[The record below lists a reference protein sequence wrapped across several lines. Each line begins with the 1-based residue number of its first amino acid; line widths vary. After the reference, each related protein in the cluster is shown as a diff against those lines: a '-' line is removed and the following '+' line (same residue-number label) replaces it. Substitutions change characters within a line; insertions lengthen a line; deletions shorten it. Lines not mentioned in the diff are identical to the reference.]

1 VTDHADVTLTDGV
14 AAATAALRCGRN
26 VLVRDRSV
34 TIDDDTVAL
43 LRAAAEATGVAT
55 ASPVPVAGTSTPR
68 RYPLHPALP
77 PAPSLPLPCPQLTMI
92 SADALASVDLPTEP
106 VGTVTELLAHLG
118 EQLVHHGWRHV
129 ATAGVALEWDA
140 GDAGHHRPVAGWNAA
155 SIASLAGD
163 ANTGLEAHRSWATA
177 SLGTV
182 TVAIDG
188 VCLTDD
194 AFTGTQSLVVEVA
207 RQMADVRPEATIL
220 LAVRRSQVASVSDRL
235 SGSRVEVVERSSA
248 VEADVVYRPYQM
260 LSPRELGF
268 VTTVGRRSLVG
279 QLDMIGFSNPS
290 YHPSEQLLF
299 FARNLQRHL
308 MRTADGVTF
317 ISAFGRESAFAECPD
332 LDRDRLHVVSCGA
345 DPKPLAGRLGG
356 ARPIGPDD
364 RLVVCLSSTFWH
376 KNRTHAIATFGR
388 LASHHG
394 YSGHLVIAGPEPY
407 FGRSTD
413 AEQALLDS
421 LPGNVAARVHRWGHI
436 DDEEKWALLRQADLV
451 LYPSIV
457 EGFGLVPF
465 EAAAVGTPCLAHAG
479 TAPGELLAGTD
490 AIVSSWRVEEWANRA
505 GALIDGPRH
514 ARVVVD
520 QVLAVAAEHTWRRCA
535 TRTWDAIDHALA
547 SPRRTVHA
555 EDGGEL
561 SRVAPRAWPS
571 PAAAT
576 VRFDAA
582 RGVPAVRRRLV
593 RAWRQRGAR

>member
-1 VTDHADVTLTDGV
+1 MTGHAVVTLTDRV
-14 AAATAALRCGRN
+14 ASASTALRSGRS
-26 VLVRDRSV
+26 VLVHDRSV
-34 TIDDDTVAL
+34 SIDDELVAL
-43 LRAAAEATGVAT
+43 LRAAAHTTGVAT
-55 ASPVPVAGTSTPR
+55 ASPVPVSGTTSAS
-68 RYPLHPALP
+68 RYELHPALP

-92 SADALASVDLPTEP
+92 GAEALASVDLPSEP
-106 VGTVTELLAHLG
+106 AGTVSELLVQLG
-118 EQLVHHGWRHV
+118 EHLVHHGWRHV
-129 ATAGVALEWDA
+129 ATPGVALDWDPA
-140 GDAGHHRPVAGWNAA
+140 DANHHRPVAGWNAA

-163 ANTGLEAHRSWATA
+163 ANAGLEAHRSWATA
-177 SLGTV
+177 ALGEV

-220 LAVRRSQVASVSDRL
+220 LAVRRSQVASVSTRL
-235 SGSRVEVVERSSA
+235 SGSRVKVIERGNDLD
-248 VEADVVYRPYQM
+248 ADVVYRPYQM

-268 VTTVGRRSLVG
+268 VTSVGRRSLVG

-308 MRTADGVTF
+308 MRTSDGVTF
-317 ISAFGRESAFAECPD
+317 ISEFGRESAFAECPD

-345 DPKPLAGRLGG
+345 DPQPLAGRLGDG
-356 ARPIGPDD
+356 RAIGPDD
-364 RLVVCLSSTFWH
+364 RLLVCLSSTFWH
-376 KNRTHAIATFGR
+376 KNRTHAIATFAH
-388 LASHHG
+388 LVQHHD
-394 YSGHLVIAGPEPY
+394 YAGHLVIGGPEPY
-407 FGRSTD
+407 FGRSTG

-421 LPGNVAARVHRWGHI
+421 LPGDVSTRVHRWGHI

-490 AIVSSWRVEEWANRA
+490 AIVSSWRVDDWAARA
-505 GALIDGPRH
+505 DALIGHPER
-514 ARVVVD
+514 ASAVVE
-520 QVLAVAAEHTWRRCA
+520 QILGVAAEHTWRRCA
-535 TRTWDAIDHALA
+535 MRTWDAIDHALA
-547 SPRRTVHA
+547 SPRRAVHA

-571 PAAAT
+571 PAATT

-582 RGVPAVRRRLV
+582 RGVPAVRRRLI
-593 RAWRQRGAR
+593 RAWRRRGTR